1 MFPLARVD
9 QTVGRLERDLDRFF
23 HDDVLARARHHYTDV
38 SVVAARDADADD
50 VDFGASQQRIDR
62 ERLDVEVGRQALGSF
77 GGLICDRDQARAIQA
92 GDRPGMK
99 RSDHA
104 GADNAEAVSA
114 LHHTLIV
121 AGLKHSPIS
130 AFGDEIAPDL
140 EDQIRALQAN
150 DVNAIEFR
158 SAWGTNVVD
167 LSADELANARRELR
181 EAQIAVSAIGS
192 PVGKAPIDGD
202 FDSELARL
210 RAALN
215 AAHVLDTRL
224 VRIFSFFI
232 PNGRHQ
238 EYRTEVMRRIAVFAK
253 EAERAGVRLVHEN
266 ESNIYGDDA
275 ERCRDVVE
283 SVASP
288 ALKIAF
294 DPANF
299 VQVGVHPYD
308 EAWPLLAE
316 HVAHFH
322 VKDAV
327 AVDRSGVAP
336 YPAPAPEAQLMASV
350 RPAGQGEAQ
359 LPELLRA
366 LDMLKYRGFLVI
378 EPHLRFRLQDL
389 DGGERFGV
397 ALAALRRLIAE
408 AATR

>member
-1 MFPLARVD
+1 M
-9 QTVGRLERDLDRFF
+9 
-23 HDDVLARARHHYTDV
+23 
-38 SVVAARDADADD
+38 
-50 VDFGASQQRIDR
+50 
-62 ERLDVEVGRQALGSF
+62 
-77 GGLICDRDQARAIQA
+77 A
-92 GDRPGMK
+92 GPK
-99 RSDHA
+99 RWQ
-104 GADNAEAVSA
+104 
-114 LHHTLIV
+114 
-121 AGLKHSPIS
+121 IS

-140 EDQIRALQAN
+140 EDQIRALRAN
-150 DVNAIEFR
+150 DVSAIEFR

-167 LSADELANARRELR
+167 LGADELARARRELR

-192 PVGKAPIDGD
+192 PVGKAPVDGD

-215 AAHVLDTRL
+215 AAHALDTRL

-232 PNGRHQ
+232 PDGRHQ
-238 EYRTEVMRRIAVFAK
+238 EFRTEVMRRMAAFAK
-253 EAERAGVRLVHEN
+253 EAERAHVRLVHEN
-266 ESNIYGDDA
+266 ESNIYGDEA
-275 ERCRDVVE
+275 ERCRDIVE
-283 SVASP
+283 SVGSP

-299 VQVGVHPYD
+299 VQVGVQPYD

-336 YPAPAPEAQLMASV
+336 YPAPAPEVRMMASV
-350 RPAGQGEAQ
+350 RPAGEGEGQ
-359 LPELLRA
+359 LPELRHA
-366 LDMLKYRGFLVI
+366 LDTLEYRGFLVI

-389 DGGERFGV
+389 DGAARFGV
-397 ALAALRRLIAE
+397 ALAALRRLTAE